1 MSVTVINDK
10 PAHAAASTSHG
21 HGRLGLRCKLLLAAC
36 LAALLP
42 AAACAAD
49 MRLYAAAGVK
59 APLEQMAKQFEA
71 ETGSRIVLVF
81 DTAGAAE
88 QRFIA
93 DSGATFLITTE
104 TRLRAAEA
112 GGRLKDGVTRM
123 VGATVGALAV
133 TPGSKHPDIS
143 TPEQLKTALLAAPR
157 IAFSDPARGATVGRH
172 FMQVIEA
179 LGIRDAV
186 LKKATLAVDGVE
198 TMHLVLEGKADLGIT
213 QMSEIMQSDSSAL
226 LGPFPAQFDL
236 ATTYALWSRT
246 DAPPEAR
253 AFAALVTSASQ
264 HPLLREHGLRPPQ

>member
-1 MSVTVINDK
+1 MNVTVIDEK
-10 PAHAAASTSHG
+10 SGLAAASTTHG
-21 HGRLGLRCKLLLAAC
+21 HGHGPVGLRCKLLLAAC

-59 APLEQMAKQFEA
+59 APLEQMAKEFEA
-71 ETGSRIVLVF
+71 ATGSRIVLVF

-88 QRFIA
+88 LRFIA

-143 TPEQLKTALLAAPR
+143 TPEQLRTALLAAPR

-172 FMQVIEA
+172 FMQVIDA
-179 LGIRDAV
+179 LGIRDEV
-186 LKKATLAVDGVE
+186 LKKATLAADGVE
-198 TMHLVLEGKADLGIT
+198 TMHLVLEGKDR
-213 QMSEIMQSDSSAL
+213 SA
-226 LGPFPAQFDL
+226 A
-236 ATTYALWSRT
+236 
-246 DAPPEAR
+246 
-253 AFAALVTSASQ
+253 V
-264 HPLLREHGLRPPQ
+264 